1 MKFRLLF
8 LFLILALGAAALIA
22 ADDPAKG
29 HYESAIYF
37 LQNQK
42 FQQAVD
48 DLNFI
53 VKSFPK
59 SDYADDAL
67 LQLGLYYF
75 DQQKQPDQALTYLK
89 QIKDS
94 YTDSNSA
101 PPAYYY
107 LGQIYLTRRDADSL
121 DEAFADFERVT
132 RVFPSS
138 NWVDKSLVGA
148 GTALKWRSE
157 FDKAYE
163 EFSKVKVRFA
173 DSPLAPQAQYEMGL
187 CSLYGDHFQEAV
199 IDFQQVIDRFP
210 ASDYA
215 KKAKEINTILY
226 RLYIAPP
233 ADKKIYALDN
243 TYAPPLSELDDP
255 TSIVVD
261 SNQNLYL
268 ADKGKKNLLIF
279 DAAGKFK
286 KSTLISAPLSLS
298 MDPMD
303 NLYVANDANVMKPPS
318 EPLLFSWMKDGK
330 TEPLEEIR
338 SIAVN
343 LFGEYFVVSGKL
355 PGVLVYDHDR
365 SVKSNLSFVK
375 TETDYS
381 KVAINSRN
389 QLYALDKDHKVLTL
403 FSQNATAVYGI
414 STRGKNYEF
423 DRIDDF
429 AIDRANHVYVLTK
442 NPRAVFIFSPSGS
455 FLRSIVSDKK
465 GVLSFEDA
473 RSIAVGPTGA
483 IYVLDK
489 ESKRIL
495 KIG

>member
-1 MKFRLLF
+1 MKSRFVLT
-8 LFLILALGAAALIA
+8 FLILAFGVALIA

-29 HYESAIYF
+29 HYESALYF

-42 FQQAVD
+42 YQQAVD

-75 DQQKQPDQALTYLK
+75 DQEKKLDQALTYFT
-89 QIKDS
+89 QIKDG
-94 YTDSNSA
+94 YTNSNSA

-107 LGQIYLTRRDADSL
+107 LGQIYLTKRDAAAL
-121 DEAFADFERVT
+121 DEAFANFERVT

-138 NWVDKSLVGA
+138 TWVDKSLVGA

-173 DSPLAPQAQYEMGL
+173 DSPLAPQAQYEMGI
-187 CSLYGDHFQEAV
+187 CSLYSDHFQEAV

-210 ASDYA
+210 ASEYA
-215 KKAKEINTILY
+215 KKAREVNTILY
-226 RLYIAPP
+226 RLYIAPT
-233 ADKKIYALDN
+233 ADRKVYALDN
-243 TYAPPLSELDDP
+243 GYAPALQDLDEP
-255 TSIVVD
+255 SGMAVD
-261 SNQNLYL
+261 GDQNLYV
-268 ADKGKKNLLIF
+268 ADKGKKTLLVF

-286 KSTLISAPLSLS
+286 KSILISSPLSIS
-298 MDPMD
+298 IDPQN
-303 NLYVANDANVMKPPS
+303 NLYIANDANVMKPPA
-318 EPLLFSWMKDGK
+318 EPLLFSWIKDGK

-338 SIAVN
+338 SVAVN
-343 LFGEYFVVSGKL
+343 LFGEYFLVSGKL
-355 PGVLVYDHDR
+355 PGVLIYDHDR
-365 SVKSNLSFVK
+365 TVKSNISFVK
-375 TETDYS
+375 TESEYS
-381 KVAINSRN
+381 KVAVNSRN

-403 FSQNATAVYGI
+403 FSQDAKAVYGI
-414 STRGKNYEF
+414 GPKGKNYDF
-423 DRIDDF
+423 DRIEDF
-429 AIDRANHVYVLTK
+429 AIDRTNHVYLLTK

-455 FLRSIVSDKK
+455 YMRSIASDKK
-465 GVLSFEDA
+465 GVLAFEGA
-473 RSIAVGPTGA
+473 RVIAVGPTGS

-489 ESKRIL
+489 DSKRIL